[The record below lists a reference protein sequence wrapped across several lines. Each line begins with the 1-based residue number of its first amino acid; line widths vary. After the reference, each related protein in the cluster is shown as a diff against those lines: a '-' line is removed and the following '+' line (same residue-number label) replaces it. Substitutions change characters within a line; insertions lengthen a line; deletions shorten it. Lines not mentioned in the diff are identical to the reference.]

1 MSNKEEFCIEDGKL
15 IRYNGQGGDETI
27 PEGVTSIGNLS
38 FSFCDRLTSIDIP
51 ESVTNIDDNSF
62 RRCRNLTIY
71 APKVQSAK
79 EETADLKLFLD
90 AIRECT
96 DITELTSTLVNTLIK
111 KIEVF
116 NSVKGTDGKKHVPL
130 AIHFRAIGIITIPD
144 EKELIEAMEE
154 MQNPVNVA

>member
-1 MSNKEEFCIEDGKL
+1 MDKL
-15 IRYNGQGGDETI
+15 IKSTFEQHI
-27 PEGVTSIGNLS
+27 LGNLEEERYKALVS
-38 FSFCDRLTSIDIP
+38 DYETEQREVKKFVA
-51 ESVTNIDDNSF
+51 ESETQ
-62 RRCRNLTIY
+62 
-71 APKVQSAK
+71 VQSVK

-96 DITELTSTLVNTLIK
+96 DITELTPALVNTLIK

-130 AIHFRAIGIITIPD
+130 AIHFRAVGIITIPD

-154 MQNPVNVA
+154 MQKNPVNVA